1 MEPFFARP
9 CSDRQAPTQSARGG
23 TELASKDI
31 EKPVD
36 KAKGVWTQAEIL
48 SEPSCWEAC
57 LKILGRENHPTKL
70 RQMFAADG
78 DWLITGCGS
87 SYYAALVAAATWTS
101 LTHERAHAFPASE
114 ILLFPELVVPP
125 SRNWRPILISRSG
138 HTSEVL
144 KAAEYLEKER
154 NLRTLAVSCV
164 GSQPLEGLSSLT
176 VVLPPA
182 DEKSMVMTRSFSC
195 MILALQFLAAGW
207 AGNSEFQDA
216 LGKISAPI
224 ERLLEGLPTRLEQ
237 FVAANEFEDYVFLGQ
252 GPLYG
257 IANEAML
264 KVKEMSCSYA
274 QCFHTL
280 EFRHGP
286 KAIVSPRTLVTFFI
300 SEAGY
305 TAERGMLEEVKSL
318 GGISLVVT
326 NRADAAIRRAAD
338 FLVELN
344 LDVPEY
350 ARSVAYIPAA
360 QLLGL
365 YTGRKKGIDSDR
377 PPNLS
382 RAVILQGD

>member
-1 MEPFFARP
+1 M
-9 CSDRQAPTQSARGG
+9 
-23 TELASKDI
+23 ASTDI
-31 EKPVD
+31 EKPGD
-36 KAKGVWTQAEIL
+36 HSKGVWTQAEIA
-48 SEPSCWEAC
+48 SEPSAWDEC
-57 LKILGRENHPTKL
+57 LKILGRGNHLAKL
-70 RQMFAADG
+70 RQIFAADG
-78 DWLITGCGS
+78 DWLTIGCGS
-87 SYYAALVAAATWTS
+87 SYYAAQVAAATWTA
-101 LTHERAHAFPASE
+101 LTGERAHAFPASE
-114 ILLFPELVVPP
+114 ILLFPELVVPR
-125 SRNWRPILISRSG
+125 SRNWRPMLISRSG

-154 NLRTLAVSCV
+154 NLRTMAVSCV
-164 GSQPLEGLSSLT
+164 ANQPLEALSSMT

-182 DEKSMVMTRSFSC
+182 DEKSMVMTRSFSS
-195 MILALQFLAAGW
+195 MILALQYLAAGW

-216 LGKISAPI
+216 LRKISAPI
-224 ERLLEGLPTRLEQ
+224 GRLLEGLPARLEQ
-237 FVAANEFEDYVFLGQ
+237 FVATHEFEDYVFLGQ

-286 KAIVSPRTLVTFFI
+286 KSIVSPRTLVTFFI

-305 TAERGMLEEVKSL
+305 AAECGMLEEVKKL
-318 GGISLVVT
+318 GGITLVVT
-326 NRADAAIRRAAD
+326 NRADTAIRRAAD

-350 ARSVAYIPAA
+350 ARSVAYIPTG

-365 YTGRKKGIDSDR
+365 YTGRKKGIESDR
-377 PPNLS
+377 PPNLT
-382 RAVILQGD
+382 RAVILQG

>member
-1 MEPFFARP
+1 
-9 CSDRQAPTQSARGG
+9 
-23 TELASKDI
+23 LASKDI
-31 EKPVD
+31 EKLGD
-36 KAKGVWTQAEIL
+36 KSKGSWTQAEIL
-48 SEPSCWEAC
+48 SEPSSWDEC
-57 LKILGRENHPTKL
+57 LKILSRENHLKKM
-70 RQMFAADG
+70 RQIFAAEG
-78 DWLITGCGS
+78 DWLIFGCGS

-101 LTHERAHAFPASE
+101 LTGRRAQAFPASE

-125 SRNWRPILISRSG
+125 SKNWRSILISRSG
-138 HTSEVL
+138 NTSEVL

-154 NLRTLAVSCV
+154 NLRALAVSCV
-164 GSQPLEGLSSLT
+164 GGQPLEALSTFT
-176 VVLPPA
+176 VLLPSA

-195 MILALQFLAAGW
+195 MILALQYLAAGW
-207 AGNSEFQDA
+207 AENTEFQEA
-216 LGKISAPI
+216 LKKIPAPVG
-224 ERLLEGLPTRLEQ
+224 RLMEALPARLEK
-237 FVAANEFEDYVFLGQ
+237 FVAEREFEDYVFLGQ

-264 KVKEMSCSYA
+264 KVTEMSCSYA

-286 KAIVSPRTLVTFFI
+286 KSIVSPRTLVTFFI

-305 TAERGMLEEVKSL
+305 AAERGMLEEVKGL
-318 GGISLVVT
+318 GGVTMVVT
-326 NRADAAIRRAAD
+326 NRADDAIRRSAD

-382 RAVILQGD
+382 RAVILED

>member
-1 MEPFFARP
+1 MGSIDTEK
-9 CSDRQAPTQSARGG
+9 SGDKEKGG
-23 TELASKDI
+23 
-31 EKPVD
+31 
-36 KAKGVWTQAEIL
+36 WTQAEIL
-48 SEPSCWEAC
+48 SEPSSWDEC
-57 LKILGRENHPTKL
+57 LKILGRENHQAKL
-70 RQMFAADG
+70 RQVFAADG
-78 DWLITGCGS
+78 DWLVIGCGS
-87 SYYAALVAAATWTS
+87 SYYAALVAGATWTY
-101 LTHERAHAFPASE
+101 LTGERAQAFPASE
-114 ILLFPELVVPP
+114 ILLFPELVVPR

-144 KAAEYLEKER
+144 KAAEYLEKNR

-164 GSQPLEGLSSLT
+164 AGQSLEKISSMT

-182 DEKSMVMTRSFSC
+182 DEKSMVMTRSFSS
-195 MILALQFLAAGW
+195 MILALQYLGAGW
-207 AGNSEFQDA
+207 AGKVDFQEA
-216 LGKISAPI
+216 LKKISAPMG
-224 ERLLEGLPTRLEQ
+224 RLLEGLPARLEQ
-237 FVAANEFEDYVFLGQ
+237 FVAEHEFDDYVFLGQ

-286 KAIVSPRTLVTFFI
+286 KSIVSPRTLVTFFI

-305 TAERGMLEEVKSL
+305 AAERDMLEEVKSL
-318 GGISLVVT
+318 GGVTFVVT
-326 NRADAAIRRAAD
+326 NRVDDVIRRSAD

-350 ARSVAYIPAA
+350 ARSVAYIPAG

-365 YTGRKKGIDSDR
+365 YTGRKKGIDSDT

-382 RAVILQGD
+382 RAVILAG

>member
-1 MEPFFARP
+1 MEPIFARP
-9 CSDRQAPTQSARGG
+9 CSDRQTQTQSARGG

-31 EKPVD
+31 EKPGN
-36 KAKGVWTQAEIL
+36 KAKGAWTQAEIS
-48 SEPSCWEAC
+48 SEPASWDEC
-57 LKILGRENHPTKL
+57 LKILGRENHLDKL
-70 RQMFAADG
+70 RQILATDG
-78 DWLITGCGS
+78 DWLIIGCGS

-101 LTHERAHAFPASE
+101 LTRERAQAFPASE
-114 ILLFPELVVPP
+114 VLLFPELVVPP
-125 SRNWRPILISRSG
+125 ARNWRPVLISRSG

-144 KAAEYLEKER
+144 KAAEYLEQER

-164 GSQPLEGLSSLT
+164 GNQPLEELSSLT
-176 VVLPPA
+176 VVLPSA

-195 MILALQFLAAGW
+195 MILALQYLAAGW

-216 LGKISAPI
+216 LKKISAPV
-224 ERLLEGLPTRLEQ
+224 ERLLEGLPARLEQ
-237 FVAANEFEDYVFLGQ
+237 FVAAHEFEDYVFLGQ

-286 KAIVSPRTLVTFFI
+286 KSIVSPQTLVTFFI

-305 TAERGMLEEVKSL
+305 AAERGMLEEVKSL
-318 GGISLVVT
+318 GGITLVVT
-326 NRADAAIRRAAD
+326 NRADAAIHRAAD

-350 ARSVAYIPAA
+350 ARSVAYIPAG

-365 YTGRKKGIDSDR
+365 FTGRKKGIDSDR

-382 RAVILQGD
+382 RAVILQG